1 MDNQILNNP
10 DVQRAQMTVRARAVD
25 MLGRQQIAGVPSAVH
40 ELFKNAY
47 DAFAQRV
54 EVDVLRQQKIFMLRD
69 DGIGMTHH
77 DFINRWLTVGTESKL
92 GTKISTAPW
101 LGEYGTVKRHVLGE
115 KGIGRLAIAVIGPA
129 VLILT
134 RATREDG
141 LHDLVVALVHW
152 GLFEI
157 PGIGLDQVV
166 VPIKTFEGDDF
177 PDKTDIDAMID
188 VVLSSLDGLE
198 PNLTGA
204 DREKIESDLQMMS
217 FDPLSVY
224 DGLKYRGVC
233 DDIASPLLEGGRHGT
248 HFIIR
253 PYDAILELDLEDD
266 VQLGDGRTSKLQTL
280 LVGFSNTM
288 FPDMESTPIRAFFRD
303 HKGVDGF
310 TDLIDDKVFIGPED
324 YEAADHQVDGEFDEY
339 GKFVGTIK
347 VYDQPKASYTLSYP
361 STSSVPLQCGPFKI
375 RFGYSQ
381 GFAHQSLLDSTSHG
395 LLSAKLAK
403 HGGLYVY
410 RDGIRVLPYGD
421 IEHDFLRI
429 EQRRNKAHK
438 DWFFSFRR
446 MFGAIVLDN
455 IENQALREKAGREGF
470 QENAAFRQFR
480 GVLEFFLMSLAKDFF
495 RKDAPLGSE
504 FNRLRD
510 EMEAQNKLL
519 KIREKRVSVK
529 KEKLQEAI
537 NRFFVRIEEGE
548 AAKEAEEFRDEFL
561 NKFELVRAVA
571 DPDEMGRE
579 LQRVERDLRAGL
591 DTLRKV
597 NRISR
602 PRGVGLNKAGEADWA
617 RYRAIC
623 DEIESS
629 LYYPVEGVL
638 QEKLAEILRER
649 GDAIDRRVMLRDG
662 LSSRKGEMEKLVK
675 AERKLARDI
684 VDQSQQDLRSGI
696 ETSFQRF
703 HNTVEDALS
712 DFDKTDLK
720 DFDESSL
727 VGFHSM
733 LQQKFEAAAAK
744 EQDFLSNLRSQ
755 LESLSEGVKD
765 GLLPDDLSAALE
777 GQNLSLREDL
787 SDSMYWAQIG
797 MALGVVQHEFDA
809 VAKTV
814 KRGIRDLKPW
824 ADKNPAL
831 NGLFKGLH
839 SGFAHLE
846 EYLSLFSPLDRR
858 LYRTAMD
865 LSGGEISN
873 YIENVF
879 ADRFER
885 HSIVYSATPGFL
897 SGVVSAYP
905 STIYPVL
912 INVIDNACHWV
923 SKEAEEKRWIK
934 LERHKDG
941 IVIRNGGVGIDRRY
955 AEQIF
960 EFGFSEKQ
968 NGRGMGLAISRKALR
983 RDELDLILTNPGRE
997 NNPAFLLAIQFI
1009 ENDDGLF
1016 EQGVLGDE

>member
-1 MDNQILNNP
+1 MDDQILNNP
-10 DVQRAQMTVRARAVD
+10 EVQRAQMTVRARAVD

-101 LGEYGTVKRHVLGE
+101 LGDYGKIKRHVLGE

-134 RATREDG
+134 RASREDG

-166 VPIKTFEGDDF
+166 VPIRTFKGDDF
-177 PDKTDIDAMID
+177 PGKADIDAMIA

-198 PNLTGA
+198 PNLTS
-204 DREKIESDLQMMS
+204 DSRQKIESDLQMMS
-217 FDPLSVY
+217 FDPSSVY
-224 DGLKYRGVC
+224 NGLKFRGVC
-233 DDIASPLLEGGRHGT
+233 DDVASPLFEGGRHGT

-253 PYDAILELDLEDD
+253 PYDEILELDLEDD
-266 VQLGDGRTSKLQTL
+266 AQLGDGRTSKLQTL

-288 FPDMESTPIRAFFRD
+288 FPDMASTPIRAFFRD
-303 HKGVDGF
+303 HKGEVF

-324 YEAADHQVDGEFDEY
+324 FEAADHQVDGEFDEY
-339 GKFVGTIK
+339 GKFVGTVK

-361 STSSVPLQCGPFKI
+361 LKSAIPLQCGPFKI

-381 GFAHQSLLDSTSHG
+381 GYAHQSLLDSTSHG

-455 IENQALREKAGREGF
+455 VENQALREKAGREGF

-480 GVLEFFLMSLAKDFF
+480 GVLEFFLMSLAKDYF
-495 RKDAPLGSE
+495 RKDAPLGNE

-510 EMEAQNKLL
+510 EMENQNKLL
-519 KIREKRVSVK
+519 KIREKRVSVR
-529 KEKLQEAI
+529 KEKLQHAI
-537 NRFFVRIEEGE
+537 NQFFVRVEEGDV
-548 AAKEAEEFRDEFL
+548 AKEAEKFRDDL
-561 NKFELVRAVA
+561 LQKFNLVQAVA
-571 DPDEMGRE
+571 DPDEMTRE
-579 LQRVERDLRAGL
+579 LQIVERELRVGL
-591 DTLRKV
+591 DALRKL
-597 NRISR
+597 NKISR
-602 PRGVGLNKAGEADWA
+602 PRGVGLNKEGEADWA
-617 RYRAIC
+617 RYRTIC
-623 DEIESS
+623 DEIESTV
-629 LYYPVEGVL
+629 YYPIEGVL
-638 QEKLAEILRER
+638 QEKLAEILHER
-649 GDAIDRRVMLRDG
+649 GDAIDRRGMLRDG
-662 LSSRKGEMEKLVK
+662 LAFRKGEMEKLVK
-675 AERKLARDI
+675 AERRLARDI
-684 VDQSQQDLRSGI
+684 VEQSQQDLRFGI

-703 HNTVEDALS
+703 RNTVEDALS

-720 DFDESSL
+720 SFDDSSL
-727 VGFHSM
+727 VTFQSM
-733 LQQKFEAAAAK
+733 LQQKLEVAAVK

-814 KRGIRDLKPW
+814 KKGIKDLKPW

-831 NGLFKGLH
+831 SGLFKGLH

-885 HSIVYSATPGFL
+885 HSIIYSATSDFL
-897 SGVVSAYP
+897 SGVISAYP

-923 SKEAEEKRWIK
+923 SKEIGEKRWIK
-934 LERHKDG
+934 LERHKNG
-941 IVIRNGGVGIDRRY
+941 IVIRNGGVGIDRRH

-960 EFGFSEKQ
+960 EFGFSEKH

-997 NNPAFLLAIQFI
+997 NNPAFLLAIKFI
-1009 ENDDGLF
+1009 EDDDGLF